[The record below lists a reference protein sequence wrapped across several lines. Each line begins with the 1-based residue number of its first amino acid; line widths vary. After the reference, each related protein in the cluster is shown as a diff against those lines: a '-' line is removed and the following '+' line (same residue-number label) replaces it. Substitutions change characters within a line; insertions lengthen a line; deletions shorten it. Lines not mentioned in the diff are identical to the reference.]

1 MPYLNSS
8 ERCRWRFKPHSM
20 WHCDLRWVYSD
31 VMPSLSSVR
40 QSKNCTAW
48 RYLCSFQMSRT
59 TWPYIQE
66 HNSSCPIAVTAV
78 IKSPLTRRHFHS
90 QYTLRIW
97 RQNNGS
103 TSTASSSGFTVP
115 ASLLLQ
121 LKLPNL
127 PLRRISKFSVPFPHP
142 IQRVLYFITFIFP
155 RILTATI
162 RPSQISVII
171 IYISKKNKLLLT
183 SIPGNSVNLCSKGRG
198 HSITIQFR
206 TQYYQQNKD
215 NLNIT

>member
-8 ERCRWRFKPHSM
+8 QRCRWRFKPHGK

-48 RYLCSFQMSRT
+48 RHLCSFQMSRT
-59 TWPYIQE
+59 TRPYIQE
-66 HNSSCPIAVTAV
+66 HNSSCPVAAITL
-78 IKSPLTRRHFHS
+78 IKSPLSQRHSHS

-103 TSTASSSGFTVP
+103 TSTVSSSGFTVP

-121 LKLPNL
+121 LKLPTL
-127 PLRRISKFSVPFPHP
+127 PFRRFSRFSVPFPHP
-142 IQRVLYFITFIFP
+142 IQRVICFIIFIFP
-155 RILTATI
+155 HILTATI
-162 RPSQISVII
+162 RPLQTPS
-171 IYISKKNKLLLT
+171 
-183 SIPGNSVNLCSKGRG
+183 
-198 HSITIQFR
+198 
-206 TQYYQQNKD
+206 
-215 NLNIT
+215 